1 MKGRTLLASFATLF
15 LLCGFVFTTVLALAL
30 STSDLPPLASVGIGV
45 AITIVWSFLVWL
57 IAPWIMDLVQ
67 RWLYGAIPMQ
77 LDYLPPKVAQFIQG
91 VCAKHNIK
99 VPRLMLI
106 QDGTPQAYCY
116 GSYAN
121 NSRLVVTQG
130 ILNYLN
136 EEEVAAVYA
145 HELGHIVHRDF
156 IVMTVASTLLNV
168 LWHVYVACKE
178 LRGKNNSRPLFPVA
192 VVAYVFWWI
201 SQYAILYLS
210 RTREYYADEFAA
222 EETGNPNAL
231 SMALVKIAY
240 GITQQAPTVASTKF
254 LGATRAMGVAD
265 FKAAT
270 GIGTAYSAIA
280 KNQAPQPQ
288 HGAQTVAA
296 QAGYGPQVGYGVP
309 PAMNVD
315 LTLPVLR
322 QIERVFLF
330 DLFNP
335 WATVLE
341 IGSTHPLTG
350 KRIRALC
357 EHATKRNGNALFSF
371 DRTDAQGYELDTARL
386 YGGFFFEL
394 LIYCAPYIGAF
405 LCASVSIVGVAL
417 GHQTLTVAGLASIVF
432 GVGLGMMVRGLVQ
445 FPSLASATPTT
456 VLELMSDPYASP
468 LRGRP
473 VVLQGK
479 VIGRADAGNRMG
491 EDMMMEDQAGGL
503 IMLNYESIF
512 GFFGNWYFA
521 AKRLATLVEQGIQA
535 RGWFRRGTSQ
545 LIDLADAKTESGYA
559 VSSYTRFWGMATAV
573 LVTVIGLALTAAA
586 ALSSIQH

>member
-1 MKGRTLLASFATLF
+1 
-15 LLCGFVFTTVLALAL
+15 
-30 STSDLPPLASVGIGV
+30 VGIGV
-45 AITIVWSFLVWL
+45 AFTLVWSFLVWL
-57 IAPWIMDLVQ
+57 ISPWIMDLVQ
-67 RWLYGAIPMQ
+67 RWLYGAMPMQ
-77 LDYLPPKVAQFIQG
+77 LDYLPPKVAHFIQG
-91 VCAKHNIK
+91 VCTKHNIK

-136 EEEVAAVYA
+136 EDEVAAVYA

-168 LWHVYVACKE
+168 LWHIYVACKE

-192 VVAYVFWWI
+192 LVAYVFWWV

-222 EETGNPNAL
+222 EETGNPDAL

-280 KNQAPQPQ
+280 KNQAPPQAPYAQPGYPQ
-288 HGAQTVAA
+288 QGYPQQSYPQQGAQTAA
-296 QAGYGPQVGYGVP
+296 APAGFGPQIGYGVP
-309 PAMNVD
+309 RAMNVD

-357 EHATKRNGNALFSF
+357 EQATKRNGNALFSF

-417 GHQTLTVAGLASIVF
+417 GHQALTVAGLASIVF
-432 GVGLGMMVRGLVQ
+432 GIGLGMMVRGLVQ
-445 FPSLASATPTT
+445 FPSLTSATPST

-491 EDMMMEDQAGGL
+491 EDMTMEDNAGGL
-503 IMLNYESIF
+503 IMLNYESVF

-521 AKRLATLVEQGIQA
+521 AKRLATLVEQGISA

-545 LIDLADAKTESGYA
+545 LIDLADAKTESGYE

-573 LVTVIGLALTAAA
+573 LVTMVGLGLTVAA
-586 ALSSIQH
+586 ALTTMQN